1 MEKFVPSAT
10 HEVAIVEDLTDIPDH
25 ASEKHTNSEEIV
37 IDPSQDV
44 LPITVEETESRA
56 VPSTQDV
63 CMLDN
68 TRDEEDRN
76 IGTKFGNFY
85 MSVPSLGLDVTK
97 RNPPHLLLLAL
108 ALALTLPPAAP
119 QPAPGSAAEPQE
131 DDARCLKGVKA
142 DLRDPE
148 GRLTSWTSNTS
159 AGAVCDFSGI
169 SCWNPQES
177 RILAVSLSGFGL
189 QGKIPPALQY
199 CRSANTL
206 DLSSNALEGQIPPAL
221 CDWIPFVVNLDLSG
235 NRLTGPLPS
244 ELANCRFLNSL
255 KLSDNAFSGQI
266 PASLACLDRLKAL
279 DLSGNRL
286 EGQIPSQLGS
296 AFSKDSFSG
305 NSGLCGHPVS
315 SRCGSG
321 LGGTGL
327 GIVIAAGVFGAAASL
342 LLAFFFWRCT
352 GKGKVGRRRQGRGGS
367 ESEVTATYPD
377 RAPPRVRT
385 KEVRGVSAKKCH
397 VSS

>member
-1 MEKFVPSAT
+1 MAARRFGVGSDQGEGSAVFQKTGELRSTLPVME
-10 HEVAIVEDLTDIPDH
+10 VELWPACQLLTWH
-25 ASEKHTNSEEIV
+25 
-37 IDPSQDV
+37 
-44 LPITVEETESRA
+44 
-56 VPSTQDV
+56 
-63 CMLDN
+63 
-68 TRDEEDRN
+68 
-76 IGTKFGNFY
+76 FFY
-85 MSVPSLGLDVTK
+85 

-199 CRSANTL
+199 CRSANML

-266 PASLACLDRLKAL
+266 PASLARLDRLKAL

-327 GIVIAAGVFGAAASL
+327 GIVMLPGSSAPPLRCSSPSSSGDAPGRARLAAAARAAEEASRRSL
-342 LLAFFFWRCT
+342 RLIQI
-352 GKGKVGRRRQGRGGS
+352 GRRR
-367 ESEVTATYPD
+367 A
-377 RAPPRVRT
+377 
-385 KEVRGVSAKKCH
+385 
-397 VSS
+397 

>member
-1 MEKFVPSAT
+1 MERN
-10 HEVAIVEDLTDIPDH
+10 ELLTWH
-25 ASEKHTNSEEIV
+25 FF
-37 IDPSQDV
+37 
-44 LPITVEETESRA
+44 
-56 VPSTQDV
+56 
-63 CMLDN
+63 C
-68 TRDEEDRN
+68 
-76 IGTKFGNFY
+76 
-85 MSVPSLGLDVTK
+85 

-142 DLRDPE
+142 GLRDPE

-169 SCWNPQES
+169 SCLNPQES

-266 PASLACLDRLKAL
+266 PASLARLDRLKAL

-352 GKGKVGRRRQGRGGS
+352 GKGKAGRRRQGRGGS

-385 KEVRGVSAKKCH
+385 KEVRGVSAKKMPRQQLTGGPCRSDTPSIRDLDLF
-397 VSS
+397 VTSSPRLGSAQSMLRPRTSHDQRCRFIHRAARHAGHAHGPPFVPILVGWFRR